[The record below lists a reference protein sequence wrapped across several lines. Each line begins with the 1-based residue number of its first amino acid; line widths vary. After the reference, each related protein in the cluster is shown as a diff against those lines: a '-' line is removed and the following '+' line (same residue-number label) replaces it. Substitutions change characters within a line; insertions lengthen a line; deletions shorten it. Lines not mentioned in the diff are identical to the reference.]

1 MLGMLSLGLSIFI
14 HSVAHSEILII
25 WLFGVD
31 VLFSLDPMEM
41 FFVFS
46 EL

>member
-1 MLGMLSLGLSIFI
+1 MLSMLSLGLSI

-31 VLFSLDPMEM
+31 VLFS
-41 FFVFS
+41 
-46 EL
+46 